1 MKVVNSGNTYQIYD
15 DTLRTYDQLPPQTY
29 VVRFSQ
35 AYGFLL
41 ELNEDIKVDEKIY
54 GVHMQKVDKVMR
66 SFNEFNRNLGVIL
79 SGAKGIGKSVCAK
92 LIAERA
98 VAEGYPVIKV
108 TEYVKGI
115 ANFLSEIKQEVVI
128 VFDEFDK
135 TFASKRHGND
145 DDVTDAQAELLTLL
159 DGMEQGKKLFI
170 VTCNSL
176 DKLNEFMV
184 NRPGRFHYHFRF
196 GYPNPAEIREYMQ
209 DKLDM
214 KFWGEIDKVINFS
227 SKVDLNYDCLRSI
240 AWELSH
246 GYSFESSIQDLNII
260 NIERERYKIQVVFS
274 DGTKTQTR
282 EQYLDLFDSD
292 SEVEVELKY
301 MNKGSVYV
309 TFNPIHGNYNT
320 TLGATVV
327 DGSKVKDVQWYLYN
341 DDNDIDDDDTEIEK
355 AKKREESAENER
367 IKALHVEYIV
377 ITRKYDKNI
386 HYMV

>member
-1 MKVVNSGNTYQIYD
+1 MKIVNTGNIYRIYD
-15 DTLRTYDQLPPQTY
+15 DNLRTYDQLPPQTY
-29 VVRFSQ
+29 IVRFSEFS
-35 AYGFLL
+35 GFYL
-41 ELNEDIKVDEKIY
+41 ELKEDIKVNEKIY
-54 GVHMQKVDKVMR
+54 GVHAQKVDKVMH
-66 SFNEFNRNLGVIL
+66 SFKEFQRNLGVIL

-92 LIAERA
+92 LLAERA
-98 VAEGYPVIKV
+98 VAEGYPVITV
-108 TEYVKGI
+108 NEYIKGI
-115 ANFLSEIKQEVVI
+115 ADFLAEIQQEVVI
-128 VFDEFDK
+128 IFDEFDK
-135 TFASKRHGND
+135 TFVAKRRGND
-145 DDVTDAQAELLTLL
+145 DDPTDAQAELLTLL
-159 DGMEQGKKLFI
+159 DGMEQGKKMFI

-176 DKLNEFMV
+176 EKLNEFLV

-196 GYPNPAEIREYMQ
+196 GYPNPAEIREYLQ
-209 DKLDM
+209 DKLDQ

-240 AWELSH
+240 AWELSQ

-292 SEVEVELKY
+292 SEVEVEFRY

-327 DGSKVKDVQWYLYN
+327 DGRKVKDVQWYLYN
-341 DDNDIDDDDTEIEK
+341 DDNEIEDDDSEEEK
-355 AKKREESAENER
+355 AKKRENSAESER
-367 IKALHVEYIV
+367 IKALNVEYII